1 MSRRSSPLVVLLL
14 ASLTLTAACS
24 SRDLAA
30 RMSAAE
36 AAARG
41 DTIPVLDAGPGAV
54 DTMSI
59 AALATPK
66 PVAPHGI
73 PARPTHRLSAKA
85 DSIAQTL
92 VFFVN
97 GQTWLTAAARRKRL
111 VVDVG
116 RVDARIRTS
125 ADRRAYEEAVH
136 AESPLHIGDRLRI
149 DGPWGRTDATVSGFS
164 DVNGRIVA
172 LLALPSAIDSLA
184 RVADDALVAVATR
197 ADSAAPPVVD
207 SCARDS
213 VSDTLAIRL
222 AAVSDSL
229 QQRLRADTLH
239 LSDRLRHAVW
249 VHASRAIGCFG
260 SAHVL
265 LMVTMASS
273 GYDYVREVAVLL
285 DDTGRVT
292 PLRINALRFKTHEIL
307 SAFDADGDGV
317 DDIAVKGRGDRVGGT
332 SVMRLDPARRRL
344 DFLTQGFAWEGM

>member
-1 MSRRSSPLVVLLL
+1 MSRRFPPLVVLLL
-14 ASLTLTAACS
+14 ASLSFLAACRS
-24 SRDLAA
+24 GEFAG

-36 AAARG
+36 AAARA
-41 DTIPVLDAGPGAV
+41 DTVTGLDVGPSVA
-54 DTMSI
+54 DTMSM
-59 AALATPK
+59 AAYSAPEPVVPRATSSR
-66 PVAPHGI
+66 
-73 PARPTHRLSAKA
+73 PARRLSAEA

-97 GQTWLTAAARRKRL
+97 GQSWFTAAARRKRL
-111 VVDVG
+111 VVDIG
-116 RVDARIRTS
+116 RVDTRIRTT

-136 AESPLHIGDRLRI
+136 AMSPLHTGDRLRI

-172 LLALPSAIDSLA
+172 LLELPSFVDSLA

-197 ADSAAPPVVD
+197 ADSAMPPVVD
-207 SCARDS
+207 SCVRDS
-213 VSDTLAIRL
+213 VSATLAARL
-222 AAVSDSL
+222 AVVSDSL
-229 QQRLRADTLH
+229 QQRLRSDTLR
-239 LSDRLRHAVW
+239 LPDRLRHSVW
-249 VHASRAIGCFG
+249 VHASHAVGCFG
-260 SAHVL
+260 PARVL

-317 DDIAVKGRGDRVGGT
+317 DDIAIKGRGDRVGGT
-332 SVMRLDPARRRL
+332 SVLRLDPARRRL